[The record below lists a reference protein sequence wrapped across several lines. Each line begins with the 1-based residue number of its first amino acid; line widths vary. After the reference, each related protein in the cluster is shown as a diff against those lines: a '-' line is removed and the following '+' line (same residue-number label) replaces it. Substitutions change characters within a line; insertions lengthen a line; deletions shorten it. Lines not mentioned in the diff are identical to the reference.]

1 METSIPELIKELY
14 LSWCNEAATI
24 IHKMPPSGSDRQYY
38 RLKSEQH
45 QAIAVYNIDEKENQ
59 TFVDYTRHFR
69 AKGCQL
75 PTVLAADLSNNC
87 YLLTDLGDTTLL
99 QYLEN
104 NRLEAEKLPASI
116 LDKYKK
122 ALSQLAHLQIKG
134 IEGLEVDKYHS
145 PDSFNKQNMLWDLN
159 YFKYCFLKPNKV
171 HFEEQ
176 HLEDDFHALADY
188 LDGDWEYFMF
198 RDFQSRNIMLKDEQ
212 LYFIDYQGGK
222 KGPLQYDVVSLLFQ
236 AKANLPNK
244 QRSELLE
251 YYITEVQKYT
261 PIEPATFKAK
271 YYGFVLLRTLQVL
284 GAYGFKGYLE
294 QKKHFLDS
302 IPFAIQNLK
311 WLLGTIDGSDG
322 LSEEVKKIT
331 PNLIHYLHQL
341 VKVCQPSKKI
351 MKADKLTV
359 RVQSFS
365 YKYGIPA
372 DPSGN
377 GGGFVFDCRFIH
389 NPGRYQPYKKLTGR
403 DEPVKQF
410 LKEESTI
417 EQYVENQ
424 KQILSEAI
432 ENYIERGFA
441 SLCINFGCTGGQHR
455 SVFCADA
462 IATFVREKYDVK
474 VLLHHR
480 EQERKNWKN

>member
-1 METSIPELIKELY
+1 MDTFIKDSIDKLY
-14 LSWCNEAATI
+14 QSWSSEKPTTI
-24 IHKMPPSGSDRQYY
+24 TPMPQSGSDRQYY
-38 RLKSEQH
+38 RIASSTRQV
-45 QAIAVYNIDEKENQ
+45 IAVYNIDQKENQ
-59 TFVDYTRHFR
+59 TFIDYTNHFR
-69 AKGCQL
+69 EKNVNM
-75 PTVLAADLSNNC
+75 PEILAYDKSKC
-87 YLLTDLGDTTLL
+87 IYLLEDLGDTTLL
-99 QYLEN
+99 QYLEESRKTKE
-104 NRLEAEKLPASI
+104 RLPETV

-122 ALSQLAHLQIKG
+122 ALAQLAHLQIKG
-134 IEGLEVDKYHS
+134 IEGLDIKQYHN

-171 HFEEQ
+171 SFEEQ
-176 HLEDDFHALADY
+176 LLEQDFHALADY
-188 LDGDWEYFMF
+188 LDGNWQYFMF
-198 RDFQSRNIMLKDEQ
+198 RDFQSRNIMLKEEKV
-212 LYFIDYQGGK
+212 YFIDYQGGK

-236 AKANLPNK
+236 AKANLPNA
-244 QRSELLE
+244 QRGELLD
-251 YYITEVQKYT
+251 YYIEKLQQYT
-261 PIEPATFKAK
+261 IVDITQFKEK

-311 WLLGTIDGSDG
+311 WLFNTTGEREG
-322 LSEEVKKIT
+322 LSERLVQSI
-331 PNLIHYLHQL
+331 PNLMIYLGQL
-341 VKVCQPSKKI
+341 VETCQPAKKI

-365 YKYGIPA
+365 YKYGIPK

-403 DEPVKQF
+403 DEPVKTF
-410 LKEESTI
+410 LKTDSTI
-417 EQYVENQ
+417 EQYIENQ
-424 KQILSEAI
+424 KTILREAV

-462 IATFVREKYDVK
+462 IADFIQEQYDVH
-474 VLLHHR
+474 VILHHR